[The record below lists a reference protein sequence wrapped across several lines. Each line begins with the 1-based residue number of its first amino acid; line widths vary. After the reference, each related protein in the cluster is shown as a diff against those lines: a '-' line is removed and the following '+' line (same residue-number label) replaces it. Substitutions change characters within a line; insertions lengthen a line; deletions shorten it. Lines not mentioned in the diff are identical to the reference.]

1 MSRMMYI
8 VVYSGSG
15 PNFSL
20 YAAKMNPASDDDS
33 VMDMIKMSNLL
44 FPNDIPTTTNAT
56 PNNANDR
63 CTSQH
68 ATPTSRRTCIHNAAH
83 TYFNFAGVS
92 HSCLSQHAQESDK
105 MSVC

>member
-1 MSRMMYI
+1 MMCI

-44 FPNDIPTTTNAT
+44 FPNDTPTTTNAT

-63 CTSQH
+63 CTSQRH
-68 ATPTSRRTCIHNAAH
+68 NMQHQLVDAHVYTTQHTLISTSQ
-83 TYFNFAGVS
+83 V
-92 HSCLSQHAQESDK
+92 
-105 MSVC
+105 